1 VVSQNPMPQITAG
14 MVKEL
19 RERTGAGMMECKQ
32 ALADTGGDAE
42 QAVDLLR
49 KKGLAK
55 AAKKSGRETT
65 EGAVGA
71 YIHAGGK
78 IGVLVEVACET
89 DFVAKTDEFQD
100 FVRDLAMHV
109 AGSSPVPLYVSRDD
123 VPADAVAKEREI
135 FTAQAA
141 ESGKPANVID
151 KIVDGRVNKYL
162 SEVSL
167 LEQPFVKDPD
177 LTVGEVLTRQIAKLG
192 ENMEVR
198 RFVRFQLGE
207 TA

>member
-55 AAKKSGRETT
+55 AAKKSGRETA

-123 VPADAVAKEREI
+123 VPAEAVAKEREI
-135 FTAQAA
+135 FSAQAA

-162 SEVSL
+162 AEVSL